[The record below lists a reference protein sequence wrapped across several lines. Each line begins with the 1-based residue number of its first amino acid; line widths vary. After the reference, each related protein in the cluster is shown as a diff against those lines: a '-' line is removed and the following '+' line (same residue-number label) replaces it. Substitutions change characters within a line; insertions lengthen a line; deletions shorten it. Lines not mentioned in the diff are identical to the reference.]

1 MTDLGDHLRR
11 TIAERG
17 VSLRA
22 TARRAGCSPGYLSNV
37 IHGRK
42 PLTPRVAAG
51 LDQALGTGNAFTG
64 YTLNPVP
71 GLSRLPPESTSGL
84 DHAAGTASRSD
95 DRRTAEA
102 LRALTADDLTSPG
115 ECHLPVERAA
125 IRSEP
130 LLYAAE
136 RTAFGVPAS
145 LPGIAAGAGAVTEDH
160 VIQVEIAAAV
170 FRSWDNAH
178 GGGLRRK
185 AVIGQ
190 LAEVTA
196 LLGGPFTSGQVA
208 RRLYAATADLAQ
220 LAGWMS

>member
-84 DHAAGTASRSD
+84 DHAAGTASRPD

-115 ECHLPVERAA
+115 EGPSRRTLPPPR
-125 IRSEP
+125 
-130 LLYAAE
+130 
-136 RTAFGVPAS
+136 
-145 LPGIAAGAGAVTEDH
+145 
-160 VIQVEIAAAV
+160 
-170 FRSWDNAH
+170 
-178 GGGLRRK
+178 GGGGPSS
-185 AVIGQ
+185 V
-190 LAEVTA
+190 
-196 LLGGPFTSGQVA
+196 LLSAASRSCTPRSGQHSACPRPCQVS
-208 RRLYAATADLAQ
+208 RPV
-220 LAGWMS
+220 